1 MKPGGM
7 AVLQNSRHQCGAG
20 RVKHAFFGRMAQ
32 DPVVRS
38 QQRSRKK
45 FSRILD
51 AGFRLLL
58 IQSANRFQRQLGG
71 DFPFRVAAHS
81 VGQHQQA

>member
-1 MKPGGM
+1 
-7 AVLQNSRHQCGAG
+7 
-20 RVKHAFFGRMAQ
+20 MAQ
-32 DPVVRS
+32 NPVVRS

-51 AGFRLLL
+51 AGLGLLL
-58 IQSANRFQRQLGG
+58 IQRANRFQRQLGG
-71 DFPFRVAAHS
+71 DFAFRVAAHP